1 MRLFATIVSL
11 ALAFPSLAADLDLNA
26 CIIDRDGSP
35 ELRFTLR
42 NNSES
47 EFAIEE
53 SELPWGIEGAIIV
66 AYRGD
71 AIVGKALRRA
81 YSIRDPILNKV
92 KIFGHDEIAGNIE
105 LRALYPE
112 LNKVAED
119 KGVLIFWAY
128 TLPGAERPMKSGAL
142 LLDSYSKCKQ

>member
-42 NNSES
+42 NNGES

-81 YSIRDPILNKV
+81 FSIRDPILNQV

-142 LLDSYSKCKQ
+142 LLDSYSKCKL